1 MARSHNAPLGE
12 REMLST
18 ITKCSPTSLTISL
31 SRGLDAVVAENVIK
45 YLIDQLSVISNQLVC
60 YLWFEDSKDEAF
72 DMLLARSGLPGVPHQ
87 LLRCESQKAQHGV
100 ASNSSS
106 SLSDWAWN
114 DIAWGLSLVKSSI
127 FFFFAICPW
136 DVTYFVVCIENLF
149 EVIEYQLARMV
160 IHVVDHYS
168 LSFITSASSSW
179 TWPDV
184 EFHFANHTRWYIRSN
199 NGWVNVKCFL
209 LHRKRKPDIQDSSD
223 LDLKVQ

>member
-127 FFFFAICPW
+127 FFFFCYMPLRCYLFRSLYRKLVRSDRISTRSHGNPRSW
-136 DVTYFVVCIENLF
+136 SLLPIIHNLGL
-149 EVIEYQLARMV
+149 VKLNMAWCWI
-160 IHVVDHYS
+160 
-168 LSFITSASSSW
+168 SF
-179 TWPDV
+179 
-184 EFHFANHTRWYIRSN
+184 
-199 NGWVNVKCFL
+199 C
-209 LHRKRKPDIQDSSD
+209 
-223 LDLKVQ
+223 